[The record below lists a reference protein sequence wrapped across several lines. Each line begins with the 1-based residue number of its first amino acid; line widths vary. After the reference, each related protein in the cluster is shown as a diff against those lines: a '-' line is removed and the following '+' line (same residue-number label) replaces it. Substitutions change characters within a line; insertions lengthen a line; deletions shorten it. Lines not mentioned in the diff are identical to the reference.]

1 MAKAWPPRAS
11 AVEGM
16 TPSAPIW
23 RPPGRVERPGVRQ
36 RAARLVGVVGPE
48 RAGAH
53 TVLVPALH
61 RAAGAGAGIGFA
73 RPFVIAAGHLVQ
85 HARADRRGIRDDA
98 PLLQEKVGH
107 GGEAETGAGALLALV
122 QHGHLLVLVVRL
134 VLLERYARGHLDQG
148 GHVHLVPEVERVGM
162 GVELVLGDGDLGHDP
177 APGAANGGGRGTR
190 PGAIKPWAS
199 N

>member
-61 RAAGAGAGIGFA
+61 RAAGAGAGIRFA

-85 HARADRRGIRDDA
+85 HARADQRGNRDDA

-107 GGEAETGAGALLALV
+107 GGEAETGASALLALV

-134 VLLERYARGHLDQG
+134 VLLERYAHGHLDQR
-148 GHVHLVPEVERVGM
+148 GHIHLVPEIERVGM
-162 GVELVLGDGDLGHDP
+162 GVELVLAAGDLELAP
-177 APGAANGGGRGTR
+177 AAVPAKRGAR
-190 PGAIKPWAS
+190 
-199 N
+199 